1 MGFERLLQPGYIGK
15 VRTRNRIY
23 KTAASMMCFHED
35 ELRVNP
41 IALAFYEAIA
51 KGGAGLLAV
60 EAPTI
65 DYPMGARWRERY
77 RMDEDRFIP
86 GMAELVRV
94 IHMHSCPTFMQ
105 MEHDGPWQSPL
116 FDNAPLLFEGPP
128 IAASPV
134 NIAKRGDFHRDVP
147 RQLAVPEIETI
158 TRKYIDGAE
167 RAKKAGFDG
176 VDINA
181 ASSHLVHN
189 FLSPFWNRRN
199 DEYGGT
205 PEKRAKLMAEII
217 EGIKARCGED
227 FSVVVC
233 LNGFEVGYAIGVS
246 DDTCLTHELATK
258 NVLMAVEAGAD
269 AVMIRSQWLGAHVAG
284 FLPDYMFY
292 PEEQVPLDKMPKS
305 YYSKERG
312 LGAMRLMTE
321 EYRKLVDVPII
332 LVGYVTPELGE
343 QMLDEG
349 KADFIGMNRSLMC
362 DPDLPRKLAEGRQ
375 KEVRPCTRCGTC
387 LDQSEVSVHYP
398 RHCRLNAAMGTQTYV
413 VEKSPKKKRVVVV
426 GAGPA
431 GMEAARVSA
440 LRGHD
445 VTLIEKSSRLG
456 GLLPLAALIKGL
468 ELEDLPA
475 IIRYLKTQL
484 TKLGVKVRLGK
495 AARPDMIQRMK
506 PDVIFV
512 ATGGI
517 LTAPDVLGINR
528 RRVMTTPQLHERVKP
543 YLRLFGPAIL
553 GWLTTYYL
561 PIAKTVV
568 VVGGGLH
575 GCETAEFLA
584 KRGRKVTIVEESDK
598 IGDTLLGFRLGL
610 LMDWFARTGVTL
622 VTGAKGIEIVDNGLA
637 YTDRDGARH
646 TLVAD
651 TIVPTSP
658 LKANT
663 QLLESLRGMAPELY
677 LIGDARQPGM
687 IIDAVREAYQ
697 TARAV

>member
-1 MGFERLLQPGYIGK
+1 
-15 VRTRNRIY
+15 V
-23 KTAASMMCFHED
+23 
-35 ELRVNP
+35 
-41 IALAFYEAIA
+41 
-51 KGGAGLLAV
+51 
-60 EAPTI
+60 
-65 DYPMGARWRERY
+65 
-77 RMDEDRFIP
+77 
-86 GMAELVRV
+86 
-94 IHMHSCPTFMQ
+94 
-105 MEHDGPWQSPL
+105 
-116 FDNAPLLFEGPP
+116 
-128 IAASPV
+128 
-134 NIAKRGDFHRDVP
+134 
-147 RQLAVPEIETI
+147 
-158 TRKYIDGAE
+158 
-167 RAKKAGFDG
+167 
-176 VDINA
+176 
-181 ASSHLVHN
+181 
-189 FLSPFWNRRN
+189 
-199 DEYGGT
+199 
-205 PEKRAKLMAEII
+205 
-217 EGIKARCGED
+217 
-227 FSVVVC
+227 
-233 LNGFEVGYAIGVS
+233 
-246 DDTCLTHELATK
+246 
-258 NVLMAVEAGAD
+258 
-269 AVMIRSQWLGAHVAG
+269 
-284 FLPDYMFY
+284 
-292 PEEQVPLDKMPKS
+292 
-305 YYSKERG
+305 ERG
-312 LGAMRLMTE
+312 
-321 EYRKLVDVPII
+321 
-332 LVGYVTPELGE
+332 
-343 QMLDEG
+343 
-349 KADFIGMNRSLMC
+349 
-362 DPDLPRKLAEGRQ
+362 
-375 KEVRPCTRCGTC
+375 
-387 LDQSEVSVHYP
+387 
-398 RHCRLNAAMGTQTYV
+398 
-413 VEKSPKKKRVVVV
+413 PKKKRVVVV

-495 AARPDMIQRMK
+495 AASPDMIRRMK

-543 YLRLFGPAIL
+543 YLRLFGPAML
-553 GWLTTYYL
+553 GRLTTYYL
-561 PIAKTVV
+561 PIGKTVV

-598 IGDTLLGFRLGL
+598 VGDAMLGFRLGL

-646 TLVAD
+646 TLAAD

-697 TARAV
+697 TARAI